1 MARFKNYAEFLNWL
15 YNLKRFGMSYGVDN
29 IRKLLKLLGD
39 PHEKI
44 NCVLITGSGG
54 KGSVTYLLSKL
65 LEAHGYKT
73 GRFMKPHLHRYT
85 ERIAI
90 NSKEISKERLLELAN
105 LLYDKIQNSDYH
117 PTFFEFT
124 TVLSMLY
131 FIEENVDICV
141 YEVGIGGRY
150 DATNVLNPCISAI
163 TTVYLEH
170 TNILGD
176 TYEEIAWNKVGIAR
190 KDAYLVLGK
199 IIENATKVVEKEC
212 SSIGC
217 ELIKVSDEKN
227 ADVRFE
233 KLKSDLI
240 SNVFNYYGL
249 NSELKE
255 LESSLLGYHQFNNCS
270 IALCMFE
277 LLHMLGYD
285 FKESLIRET
294 LKRIHFPGRLEIIN
308 DKNNTIILDCAKDPF
323 AIQSLSDFLKD
334 NFKEKFVVIMSISS
348 DKDYKS
354 MIKNISE
361 ITEKFIFCEHK
372 VMSRAINNE
381 LLKKAVDDLGLK
393 IPSILIKDVKEA
405 VKFALTNYNDPI
417 LITGSVFTVAE
428 AREILLNEEVDDLSV
443 SDPINIR

>member
-124 TVLSMLY
+124 TALSMLY